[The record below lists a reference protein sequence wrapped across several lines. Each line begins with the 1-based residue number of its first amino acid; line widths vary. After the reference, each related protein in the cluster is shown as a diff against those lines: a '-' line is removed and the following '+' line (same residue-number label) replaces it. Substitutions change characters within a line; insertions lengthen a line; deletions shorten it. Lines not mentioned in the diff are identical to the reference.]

1 MIREEMNMKL
11 GMLAAAAA
19 ISLVGVTGA
28 SAQVYVAEPYAA
40 DAYMAPPVYAAP
52 APMYAAP
59 APMYAAPAP
68 VIVGEPVVVPR
79 GPIGGYVP
87 PKYSYTINSPRGLI
101 YSGYQASGA
110 CTIDGYCY

>member
-1 MIREEMNMKL
+1 MKL
-11 GMLAAAAA
+11 GMLTAAAA

-52 APMYAAP
+52 APL
-59 APMYAAPAP
+59 YAAPAP
-68 VIVGEPVVVPR
+68 VIVEEPVVVARP
-79 GPIGGYVP
+79 PIGGYVP
-87 PKYSYTINSPRGLI
+87 PKYSYTINRPRGLI
-101 YSGYQASGA
+101 YSGYQASPA